1 MVVSTARDIAKKA
14 GVSTSTVSHVL
25 NGTRWVSPDLRERVL
40 TAAASLD
47 YEPDALARSLRVRR
61 SYSIGLVISDIG
73 NPFFTSVVRGVE
85 DVAQAR
91 GYAIILCNS
100 DEDPAKEEA
109 YLRLLTGRRIDGLIL
124 APSGVRH
131 PYLDRLAQAG
141 FPLVFLDR
149 EVDELPMAAVVL
161 DNKRAARDAVQH
173 LLSLGHRRIGMIGGR
188 PAISTTVERL
198 AGYASALESAGI
210 PVDPALIASGSSR
223 IPEARRAVDGLLA
236 VHRAPTAVLVGNN
249 LMTIGAVAGIQ
260 ARGLAIPDDISV
272 AGIDDSPWA
281 SVFHPRLTA
290 VAQPTY
296 DLGRSAAELVLS
308 RVGGEADSAT
318 RRVVLQGQLQV
329 RESTAPPVGTPRA

>member
-1 MVVSTARDIAKKA
+1 MSTARDIAKKA

-40 TAAASLD
+40 ATAASLD

-85 DVAQAR
+85 DVAQAH

-109 YLRLLTGRRIDGLIL
+109 YLRLLTGRRMDGLIL

-131 PYLDRLAQAG
+131 PYLDRLAQSG

-149 EVDELPMAAVVL
+149 EVEGLPMAAVVL
-161 DNKRAARDAVQH
+161 DNKGAAREAVEH
-173 LLSLGHRRIGMIGGR
+173 LLGLGHRRIGMIGGR

-210 PVDPALIASGSSR
+210 SVDPALVVSGSSR
-223 IPEARRAVDGLLA
+223 TNEARQAVEKLLD
-236 VHRAPTAVLVGNN
+236 VDRPPTALLVGNN
-249 LMTIGAVAGIQ
+249 LMTIGAVDGIQ
-260 ARGLAIPDDISV
+260 ARGLAIPDDISI
-272 AGIDDSPWA
+272 AGIDNSPWA
-281 SVFHPRLTA
+281 SVFRPRLTA

-296 DLGRSAAELVLS
+296 DLGRNAAELVLG

-318 RRVVLQGQLQV
+318 RRLVLQGSLQV
-329 RESTAPPVGTPRA
+329 RKSTAPPAGSPRL